1 MDSDKP
7 KPNEQGTVVIGLGNL
22 LMRDDG
28 IGIRVAR
35 ELMRHPPEKSI
46 KIYVYRELDLS
57 LIEGLQGA
65 SRVVVVDA
73 LQSGKPP
80 GTVSKY
86 SIASKEES
94 QFQLPSLHGLGLSDL
109 FALAKYAGLLSCP
122 VTLVGVEPKDWRPGK
137 RMNREVVAS
146 IPKVLAEVTQEL
158 KRPVA
163 RSKPRV

>member
-1 MDSDKP
+1 LDSDRP
-7 KPNEQGTVVIGLGNL
+7 RPNEQGPVVIGLGNL
-22 LMRDDG
+22 LMGDDG

-35 ELMRHPPEKSI
+35 ELMRHPPEKNI

-73 LQSGKPP
+73 LQAGKPP
-80 GTVSKY
+80 GAVSKY
-86 SIASKEES
+86 SIASTEES
-94 QFQLPSLHGLGLSDL
+94 QFQLPSLHGLVLSDL

-122 VTLVGVEPKDWRPGK
+122 VILVGVEPKDWRPGK
-137 RMNREVVAS
+137 RMSREVVAS
-146 IPKVLAEVTQEL
+146 IPKVLDEVAREL

-163 RSKPRV
+163 GSKPKV